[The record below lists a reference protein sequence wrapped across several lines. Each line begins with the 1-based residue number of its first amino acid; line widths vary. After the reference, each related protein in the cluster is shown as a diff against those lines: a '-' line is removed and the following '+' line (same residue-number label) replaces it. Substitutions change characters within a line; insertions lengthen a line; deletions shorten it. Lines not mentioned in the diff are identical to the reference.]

1 MPSKKKLEISK
12 RSFTLFIGILLCLF
26 SIMLILNVGY
36 VARAISFPFLYVFG
50 FGAYLLYLL
59 FFINGF
65 CLIFLD
71 HPLLFRRKIRI
82 PGLLFAFLG
91 IIILI
96 TIIAT
101 KNDPLLVLGSGGSN
115 QRNFFNAFNDVVFK
129 NINGGYF
136 KEGFL
141 DVFSSNHFGGG
152 IFGYLL
158 TALLNQLGQVTGYIV
173 SITLIVIGVLL
184 ILLPTVLL
192 IVKTQMEKQ
201 GLPVKEDE
209 ELKGSKKPSP
219 KKKPRRNNKND
230 DNRITNIDIISSA
243 SELDEEDNH
252 SNTSSSVFI
261 SSDSPNN
268 YDNPSYYQSNGTF
281 IPARFITSMDIPDN
295 SHPEPS
301 EPVKEAPVAPALNE
315 EKNNP
320 YAPHIDETPIIKD
333 EIFEETP
340 VNPAPS
346 KVEQMNLFE
355 SEAEPDTSLAA
366 TQQTYSEPVAI
377 PKDPLSIIP
386 DASPRLKFVPPS
398 LELLND
404 YEQDESKMEENIK
417 VAEQRVIVINKT
429 FEHFKVGARCIG
441 YTIGPS
447 VTRFNIEYDYN
458 VSITAVKRIIP
469 DVAMRLGGLTSAR
482 FEQIVAGETF
492 SGLEVPNPHT
502 ITVSFKG
509 ILQELPD
516 ASKNPSAVGFGKNIS
531 GKTIYS
537 DFVGFPHML
546 LAGTTGSGKSI
557 FIHSLIMTF
566 IMRNSPDDLKLVLID
581 PKQVEMNM
589 YEGLPHLLT
598 PIITNGEKAK
608 VVMNKLCDEMERRN
622 SLFKPVRVTNIKAY
636 NKWAEDN
643 NKQKLPYIF
652 VIFDEYADCHDV
664 CKDIELPIRRLCQ
677 KARSAGI
684 HVLLATQRPSTDV
697 VTGTLKG
704 NLPTHV
710 ALLTASAVDSTV
722 ILGEGGAES
731 LLGRGDMLIQVP
743 GFSRGGSIRV
753 QSPFVSDDEINAV
766 VSYLVN
772 NYPCNYDPSYDT
784 PDEEAASIAEQ
795 ISSPVQSSSMEGG
808 DDELYNSVKEWAMS
822 QDYVSMSRIQREFST
837 GFNRAG
843 RLFKRLQ
850 QEGIVASKPDT
861 ASSAKGCRVL
871 VKENK
876 FMGDDD
882 SDSEDDMEEEIN
894 TGE

>member
-301 EPVKEAPVAPALNE
+301 EPVKETPVVPVLNE

-333 EIFEETP
+333 EIFEEAP

-589 YEGLPHLLT
+589 YEGLPH
-598 PIITNGEKAK
+598 
-608 VVMNKLCDEMERRN
+608 
-622 SLFKPVRVTNIKAY
+622 
-636 NKWAEDN
+636 
-643 NKQKLPYIF
+643 
-652 VIFDEYADCHDV
+652 
-664 CKDIELPIRRLCQ
+664 
-677 KARSAGI
+677 
-684 HVLLATQRPSTDV
+684 
-697 VTGTLKG
+697 
-704 NLPTHV
+704 
-710 ALLTASAVDSTV
+710 
-722 ILGEGGAES
+722 
-731 LLGRGDMLIQVP
+731 
-743 GFSRGGSIRV
+743 
-753 QSPFVSDDEINAV
+753 
-766 VSYLVN
+766 
-772 NYPCNYDPSYDT
+772 
-784 PDEEAASIAEQ
+784 
-795 ISSPVQSSSMEGG
+795 
-808 DDELYNSVKEWAMS
+808 
-822 QDYVSMSRIQREFST
+822 
-837 GFNRAG
+837 
-843 RLFKRLQ
+843 
-850 QEGIVASKPDT
+850 
-861 ASSAKGCRVL
+861 
-871 VKENK
+871 
-876 FMGDDD
+876 
-882 SDSEDDMEEEIN
+882 
-894 TGE
+894 